1 MKSFKTYLESVV
13 DLENR
18 VRDYLL
24 KKKKQVSGK
33 LLKDNMKKYDR
44 HNELE
49 SLVTNL
55 ITDGEIELK
64 LDGKKKVTRM
74 KDFHGQQYKLKKSN
88 KQSQRRH
95 DWDDDDYL
103 QHELDKRKEKAAE
116 TGKLTIF
123 TPKNT
128 FRWIGGK

>member
-64 LDGKKKVTRM
+64 LDGKKKVTQM
-74 KDFHGQQYKLKKSN
+74 KDFYKNWKHGFKAPDPFGPGAVKS
-88 KQSQRRH
+88 
-95 DWDDDDYL
+95 
-103 QHELDKRKEKAAE
+103 
-116 TGKLTIF
+116 TIF
-123 TPKNT
+123 TTKNT
-128 FRWIGGK
+128 FKWIGGK

>member
-64 LDGKKKVTRM
+64 LDGKKKVTRI
-74 KDFHGQQYKLKKSN
+74 KDFYKDWKHGFKEPKPFGPGAVKS
-88 KQSQRRH
+88 
-95 DWDDDDYL
+95 
-103 QHELDKRKEKAAE
+103 
-116 TGKLTIF
+116 TIF
-123 TPKNT
+123 TLKNT
-128 FRWIGGK
+128 FKWIGGK

>member
-64 LDGKKKVTRM
+64 LDGKKKVTQM
-74 KDFHGQQYKLKKSN
+74 KDFYKDWKHGFKAPDPFGPGAVKS
-88 KQSQRRH
+88 
-95 DWDDDDYL
+95 
-103 QHELDKRKEKAAE
+103 
-116 TGKLTIF
+116 TIF
-123 TPKNT
+123 TTKNT
-128 FRWIGGK
+128 FKWIGGK

>member
-24 KKKKQVSGK
+24 RRGKGRSRKQVSGK
-33 LLKDNMKKYDR
+33 SLRDNMKKYDR

-49 SLVTNL
+49 ALVKDL
-55 ITDGEIELK
+55 ITDGEIEFK

-74 KDFHGQQYKLKKSN
+74 KDFYKQQYKLKNSLGRADNDLEQWK
-88 KQSQRRH
+88 
-95 DWDDDDYL
+95 
-103 QHELDKRKEKAAE
+103 LDKRKEKAIE
-116 TGKLTIF
+116 DSTLTIF
-123 TPKNT
+123 TQNNT
-128 FRWIGGK
+128 FKWMGGR